1 MNKIFTVTL
10 NPAIDREFSVPAI
23 SYDQVL
29 RSRAQSIDFGGKGF
43 NVSRM
48 LKSLGTSSA
57 AIGFVGGK
65 SGELLDEGLHSLGIE
80 TDFVWI
86 EGETR
91 TNVSIKSTAENHY
104 IKVNE
109 PGPTITENEQKH
121 LIDKITSLSSPG
133 DWWVLAGSLPPGVP
147 PNYYARMITIIQGKG
162 AKVILDSSGKA
173 LAEGC
178 LAHPIMIKPNDI
190 ELHELSRMPVEN
202 IEQIITASKVLQD
215 QGIKLIVISL
225 GNKGAVLLS
234 AEEAW
239 FAKSPPIK
247 EINPTGAGD
256 SLVGG
261 MVWAFEQG
269 YKPIDALGWGVA
281 CGAAAA
287 SMSGTGVGSF
297 QDIKA
302 LFEKTEVQKYDYDR
316 K

>member
-10 NPAIDREFSVPAI
+10 NPAIDREFSVPVI

-48 LKSLGTSSA
+48 LKSLGTSST

-91 TNVSIKSTAENHY
+91 TNVSIKSTAKNHY

-121 LIDKITSLSSPG
+121 LIDKITCLSSPG
-133 DWWVLAGSLPPGVP
+133 DWWILAGSLPPGVP
-147 PNYYARMITIIQGKG
+147 TNYYARMITIIQGKG

-178 LAHPIMIKPNDI
+178 RAHPFMIKPNDI
-190 ELHELSRMPVEN
+190 ELRDLSEMPVESTA
-202 IEQIITASKVLQD
+202 QVVAASKIVQNQD
-215 QGIKLIVISL
+215 IKMIVVSL
-225 GNKGAVLLS
+225 SSKGALLLS
-234 AEEAW
+234 EKDIW
-239 FAKSPPIK
+239 LAKSPPIK

-287 SMSGTGVGSF
+287 SLSGTGVGSF

-302 LFEKTEVQKYDYDR
+302 LFEKTEVQKYDYER

>member
-10 NPAIDREFSVPAI
+10 NPAIDREFSVPVIA
-23 SYDQVL
+23 YDQVL

-48 LKSLGTSSA
+48 LKSLGTSSI
-57 AIGFVGGK
+57 AIGFVGGR
-65 SGELLDEGLHSLGIE
+65 SGELLTEGLHSLGIE

-109 PGPTITENEQKH
+109 PGPTITEIEQKL
-121 LIDKITSLSSPG
+121 LIEKITSLSSPG
-133 DWWVLAGSLPPGVP
+133 DWWILAGSIPTGVSM
-147 PNYYARMITIIQGKG
+147 NYYARMITIIKGKG

-173 LAEGC
+173 LAEGYR
-178 LAHPIMIKPNDI
+178 AHPFMIKPNNF
-190 ELHELSRMPVEN
+190 ELRDLSEMPVDSMT
-202 IEQIITASKVLQD
+202 QIVSASKVLRD
-215 QGIKLIVISL
+215 QGVKLIVISL
-225 GNKGAVLLS
+225 GDLGAVLLS
-234 AEEAW
+234 AKEAW
-239 FAKSPPIK
+239 LVKSPPIK
-247 EINPTGAGD
+247 EVNPTGAGD

-261 MVWAFEQG
+261 MVWAFEKDFQLV
-269 YKPIDALGWGVA
+269 DALRWGVA

-287 SMSGTGVGSF
+287 SLNGTAVGSY

-302 LFEKTEVQKYDYDR
+302 LFEKTEAQQLIL
-316 K
+316 

>member
-10 NPAIDREFSVPAI
+10 NPAIDREFSVPVIA
-23 SYDQVL
+23 YDQVL

-48 LKSLGTSSA
+48 LKSLGTSST
-57 AIGFVGGK
+57 AIGFVGGR

-91 TNVSIKSTAENHY
+91 TNVSIQSTAENHY

-109 PGPTITENEQKH
+109 PGPTITEIEQKL
-121 LIDKITSLSSPG
+121 LIDKITNLSSPG
-133 DWWVLAGSLPPGVP
+133 DWWVLAGSIPPGVSM
-147 PNYYARMITIIQGKG
+147 NYYAWMITIIKAKG

-173 LAEGC
+173 LAEGYR
-178 LAHPIMIKPNDI
+178 AHPFMIKPNNF
-190 ELHELSRMPVEN
+190 ELRDLSEMPVDSMT
-202 IEQIITASKVLQD
+202 QIVSASKVLQD
-215 QGIKLIVISL
+215 QGVKLVVISL
-225 GNKGAVLLS
+225 GDLGAVLLS
-234 AEEAW
+234 AKEAW
-239 FAKSPPIK
+239 FVKSPTIK
-247 EINPTGAGD
+247 EVNPTGAGD

-261 MVWAFEQG
+261 MVWAFEKDFQLV
-269 YKPIDALGWGVA
+269 DALRWGVA

-287 SMSGTGVGSF
+287 SLNGTAVGSY

-302 LFEKTEVQKYDYDR
+302 LFEKTEAQQLIL
-316 K
+316 

>member
-10 NPAIDREFSVPAI
+10 NPAIDREFSVPVIA
-23 SYDQVL
+23 YDQVL

-48 LKSLGTSSA
+48 LKSLGTSSI
-57 AIGFVGGK
+57 AIGFVGGR
-65 SGELLDEGLHSLGIE
+65 SGELLTEGLHSLGIE

-109 PGPTITENEQKH
+109 PGPTITEIEQKL
-121 LIDKITSLSSPG
+121 LIEKITSLSSPG
-133 DWWVLAGSLPPGVP
+133 DWWILAGSIPPGVSM
-147 PNYYARMITIIQGKG
+147 NYYARMITIIKGKG

-173 LAEGC
+173 LAEGYR
-178 LAHPIMIKPNDI
+178 AHPFMIKPNNF
-190 ELHELSRMPVEN
+190 ELRDLSEMPVDSMT
-202 IEQIITASKVLQD
+202 QIVSASKVLRD
-215 QGIKLIVISL
+215 QGVKLIVISL
-225 GNKGAVLLS
+225 GDLGAVLLS
-234 AEEAW
+234 AKEAW
-239 FAKSPPIK
+239 LVKSPPIK
-247 EINPTGAGD
+247 EVNPTGAGD

-261 MVWAFEQG
+261 MVWAFEKDFQLV
-269 YKPIDALGWGVA
+269 DALRWGVA

-287 SMSGTGVGSF
+287 SLNGTAVGSY

-302 LFEKTEVQKYDYDR
+302 LFEKTEAQQLIL
-316 K
+316 